1 VIESHVPGFKGKPE
15 REAGRFVFKD
25 TEFLAPSSARA
36 LDRVLRE
43 HAEGAS
49 WNEVRRVIRTGK
61 VKIDDTVQT
70 DATHTVSPGARIVV
84 RMSTPKAAAAAA
96 TGGVSRTAIVFEDV
110 SIVVVRKPAGIA
122 TVPHE
127 DERDTLDRLVQSLLR
142 KTARPGTSIA
152 PLGVVQR
159 LDKETSGLLVFAR
172 TATAKRGL
180 QQQLRVHSVHRR
192 YVAIAH
198 GRVASRTFRSFL
210 VADRGDGR
218 RGSTEN
224 PEIGREAVTHV
235 RALET
240 LAGATL
246 VECEL
251 ETGRTHQIRIHL
263 SEAGHPLLGERVYAK
278 RYGGILL
285 EAPRVMLHAA
295 ELGFEHPVTG
305 EQMHFEEPLPEDMV
319 AVADRL
325 RGAG

>member
-1 VIESHVPGFKGKPE
+1 MPGFKGKPPQDS
-15 REAGRFVFKD
+15 GRFVFKD
-25 TEFLAPSSARA
+25 TELLAPSPARA
-36 LDRVLRE
+36 LDRILRE

-49 WNEVRRVIRTGK
+49 WSEVRRVIRTGK
-61 VKIDDTVQT
+61 VRVDGTAQT
-70 DATHTVSPGARIVV
+70 DATRAVRPGARIVV
-84 RMSTPKAAAAAA
+84 RMSTPKATAAGA
-96 TGGVSRTAIVFEDV
+96 VPRDAIVFTDAYV
-110 SIVVVRKPAGIA
+110 VVVRKPAGIA
-122 TVPHE
+122 TVPYE

-142 KTARPGTSIA
+142 KTARPGTSVA

-198 GRVASRTFRSFL
+198 GRVANRTFRSFL

-224 PEIGREAVTHV
+224 SEIGREAVTHV
-235 RALET
+235 QAIES

-263 SEAGHPLLGERVYAK
+263 SEAGHPLVGDRVYSK
-278 RYGGILL
+278 RYGGTLL
-285 EAPRVMLHAA
+285 EAPRLMLHAA
-295 ELGFEHPVTG
+295 ELGFVHPVTG
-305 EQMHFEEPLPEDMV
+305 EQLHFEEPLPDDMA

-325 RGAG
+325 RAPG